1 MIRLCA
7 FSDEAASDVEGQIAA
22 LKRNGISLTEIRSV
36 DGKNVKDFTIEEGAE
51 IRKKLSDNGIS
62 VWSVGSPLG
71 KVDIATDFETY
82 LDTVKHVCEL
92 AVALGTDK
100 IRAFSFYNAY
110 GEPQKVFDRMNRMA
124 EVAAEFGVTLYH
136 ENEKDIFGDT
146 ADRVLDIMKNV
157 RGWKYI
163 YDPANF
169 IQTGEKAE
177 RTLSL
182 FHGKTDYFHIK
193 DVVASTG
200 ELVPAGY
207 GDGRISE
214 LISGISG
221 DKVLT
226 IEPHLAIFDAYK
238 FIDGSEMKHKFTFND
253 GNEAFDAAVVALKT
267 LLKQAG
273 YRELNGYFVK

>member
-1 MIRLCA
+1 MIKLCA
-7 FSDEAASDVEGQIAA
+7 FSDEASSDAEGQIAA
-22 LKRNGISLTEIRSV
+22 LKRNGISLTELRSV
-36 DGKNVKDFTIEEGAE
+36 GGKNVKDFTITEAAE
-51 IRKKLSDNGIS
+51 IRNKFNNNGIS

-71 KVDIATDFETY
+71 KVDLATDFETY
-82 LDTVKHVCEL
+82 LTTVKHVCEL

-100 IRAFSFYNAY
+100 IRVFSFYNAY
-110 GEPQKVFDRMNRMA
+110 NEPQKVFDRMNRMA

-146 ADRVLDIMKNV
+146 ADRVLEIMKNV

-163 YDPANF
+163 YDPANY

-182 FHGKTDYFHIK
+182 FHKRTDYFHIK

-207 GDGRISE
+207 GDGKIDE
-214 LISGISG
+214 LISGISE

-226 IEPHLAIFDAYK
+226 IEPHLTLFDAYK
-238 FIDGSEMKHKFTFND
+238 AIDGSEMKHKFTFNN
-253 GNEAFDAAVVALKT
+253 GNEAFDAAVAALKT
-267 LLKQAG
+267 LLKKAG
-273 YRELNGYFVK
+273 YREQGGAFIK